1 VSRGT
6 EVPIHGTMSLL
17 LGAILLV
24 CLPVVFSGPL
34 VSRDDRFEWAVLG
47 DSWASGVAYLLTNMY
62 DGNKGLCF

>member
-1 VSRGT
+1 
-6 EVPIHGTMSLL
+6 MSLL

-34 VSRDDRFEWAVLG
+34 VPRDDPFEWAVLG

-62 DGNKGLCF
+62 DGNKGLCL